1 MKKSPI
7 HLLRG
12 YLFSLMRTLRRFPLP
27 TLFILLLTLK
37 TLLALHGMSCGT
49 GHEDDITFFYL
60 SGAAL
65 LATVTAVWGET
76 QRSKRLRY
84 GVTLAT
90 QLIWLGNAAYLFG
103 QPAISLS
110 LGVANGTSLVLL
122 VAALPGLPYL
132 HRHNE
137 LAFRRFCS
145 RLVFSAIAA
154 GLVGLCFFA
163 GVTVLS
169 LSLEPL
175 FGIRMG
181 TYTVETIA
189 TLFFVFCAPMVFLSR
204 MPSPDAL
211 GQEQHA
217 VSPLTR
223 YAVRY
228 VINPLLCAYAALLYV
243 YAAYI
248 LLTWNL
254 PNGWVSA
261 LVSALMGGV
270 VLTVYLFLPLRRTDG
285 WERDDFVA
293 RYGPALLLPLLVLMS
308 IGIGRRLYDYGLTVR
323 RLYLLLFNLW
333 CYAACFYM
341 IFTRSRR
348 VKWLLLSPF
357 VLGFLASVG
366 PWNIVGSTQRV
377 LAKEVKRALDAS
389 GVAACPMDKTAYGHT
404 LEAMTDETARFVND
418 KLDYMLSTYGRK
430 SVAAFIKDDVDP
442 HHFGRKTTDDVQTY
456 SQYFTRQARVSLTDS
471 VAHLRHVDET
481 QSLTALDLR
490 RDTVYFFLKDAAASA
505 DDSLLRFDIP
515 LGLLRS
521 WDNADA
527 DTAPP
532 VLHSHD
538 RRAHLAVEGFYL
550 DLRTDSRPD
559 DLKVNSL
566 TLEGILLTK

>member
-12 YLFSLMRTLRRFPLP
+12 YLLSLMRTLRRFPLP

-110 LGVANGTSLVLL
+110 LGVANGASLVLL

-348 VKWLLLSPF
+348 VKWLLLSPVVLLF
-357 VLGFLASVG
+357 VVSVG
-366 PWNIVGSTQRV
+366 PWNIVSTTRRI
-377 LAKEVKRALDAS
+377 LTNEVKRALDAS
-389 GVAACPMDKTAYGHT
+389 GVTTCPMDKTAYDHA
-404 LEAMTDETARFVND
+404 LEAMSGETARYVND
-418 KLDYMLSTYGRK
+418 KLDYLLNTYGRE
-430 SVAAFIKDDVDP
+430 STAAFIEDNVTPKLRTQRS
-442 HHFGRKTTDDVQTY
+442 GRSVCVF
-456 SQYFTRQARVSLTDS
+456 SHNFTGEGRVALNDS
-471 VAHLRHVDET
+471 FAHLQYVERE
-481 QSLTALDLR
+481 QGLKAADLR
-490 RDTVYFFLKDAAASA
+490 RDTVGFTISA
-505 DDSLLRFDIP
+505 TAGDGRATAFRFDIP
-515 LGLLRS
+515 LEELRR
-521 WDNADA
+521 WDAADEEA
-527 DTAPP
+527 VRP
-532 VLHSHD
+532 VLHSRD
-538 RRAHLAVEGFYL
+538 GKAALVVEYFYL
-550 DLRTDSRPD
+550 RYSPDSQPD
-559 DLKVNSL
+559 STTTQSV
-566 TLEGILLTK
+566 TLQGTLLTK

>member
-12 YLFSLMRTLRRFPLP
+12 YLLSLMRTLRRFPLP

-110 LGVANGTSLVLL
+110 LGVANGASLVLL

-204 MPSPDAL
+204 MPSPGAL

-348 VKWLLLSPF
+348 VKWLLLSPV

-377 LAKEVKRALDAS
+377 LA
-389 GVAACPMDKTAYGHT
+389 
-404 LEAMTDETARFVND
+404 
-418 KLDYMLSTYGRK
+418 
-430 SVAAFIKDDVDP
+430 
-442 HHFGRKTTDDVQTY
+442 
-456 SQYFTRQARVSLTDS
+456 
-471 VAHLRHVDET
+471 
-481 QSLTALDLR
+481 
-490 RDTVYFFLKDAAASA
+490 
-505 DDSLLRFDIP
+505 
-515 LGLLRS
+515 
-521 WDNADA
+521 
-527 DTAPP
+527 
-532 VLHSHD
+532 
-538 RRAHLAVEGFYL
+538 
-550 DLRTDSRPD
+550 
-559 DLKVNSL
+559 
-566 TLEGILLTK
+566 